1 MATTDARLAAP
12 AAPGSRLFET
22 VLPMLRALLWAVSG
36 FVTAAW
42 LTALIA
48 GSDLTAELPVTIGY
62 VFAIAGWVL
71 GGGAWEGWVVPWFG
85 WPSTWDE
92 SEGIARYFRFAT
104 DHKVIGLQY
113 LWAAIFAFGI
123 AGVMAMAMRLEF
135 ISPGLSTEERRVGK
149 DGVSTCSSRWSPVH

>member
-1 MATTDARLAAP
+1 
-12 AAPGSRLFET
+12 
-22 VLPMLRALLWAVSG
+22 MLRALLWAVSG

-48 GSDLTAELPVTIGY
+48 GSDLTAELPVTNGY

-104 DHKVIGLQY
+104 DH
-113 LWAAIFAFGI
+113 
-123 AGVMAMAMRLEF
+123 R
-135 ISPGLSTEERRVGK
+135 SEERRVGK
-149 DGVSTCSSRWSPVH
+149 ECVSTCRSRWSTYHSKKTTTTQY